1 MDTNKIEFCNK
12 YVYNI
17 KNNRLKSDILKK
29 LTEIFQIKIISN
41 NNDLYNQKKDLYTL
55 QKYNHYLST
64 ITSGNKY
71 LLYLTTINNERYS
84 ILIDRKLSSSH
95 KYPKML
101 IVNFR
106 FSEKIFNNTI
116 FECELIKDKYKKWT
130 ILLDSLIVYNNNKLT
145 NNLLDNVSQMYTI
158 LEKNYYEDDSIQL
171 CNIRV
176 RKYFVYTE
184 LNYLINK
191 FIPKSKYKIIGLLFH
206 TVSLLRPN
214 ISLYFN
220 TSDIPIN
227 YYKNNDLNF
236 IKNLDSLKNASIL
249 EDKLLIQIKKEKEL
263 IESRKETIGEDLDF
277 LKFFENDNNSLK
289 FDEKLFTFLV
299 KKDTELPNIYYL
311 YDSKKKKIHKNSVAR
326 IDTLECSEFMK
337 KIFENRLEYYLDC
350 KYNKKFKKWIPENI
364 SHNKNLVD
372 YYEIKKYIKNT

>member
-12 YVYNI
+12 YAYNI
-17 KNNRLKSDILKK
+17 KNNRLKSDILKT

-41 NNDLYNQKKDLYTL
+41 NINLYNQKNDLYNLH
-55 QKYNHYLST
+55 KYNHFIST

-71 LLYLTTINNERYS
+71 LLYLTTINNEQYS

-106 FSEKIFNNTI
+106 FSKKLFNNTI

-130 ILLDSLIVYNNNKLT
+130 ILLDSLVVYNNNKLKIS
-145 NNLLDNVSQMYTI
+145 LIDNITRMYTI
-158 LEKNYYEDDSIQL
+158 LKNNYCEDDSIQL

-184 LNYLINK
+184 LNYIMTK

-206 TVSLLRPN
+206 TVALHKPN
-214 ISLYFN
+214 ISIYFN
-220 TSDIPIN
+220 TSDIPVN
-227 YYKNNDLNF
+227 YYKNDELTF
-236 IKNLDSLKNASIL
+236 IKKLDSLKNANIL
-249 EDKLLIQIKKEKEL
+249 EDKLLIQIKKDREVIDL
-263 IESRKETIGEDLDF
+263 RKETDRDLEI
-277 LKFFENDNNSLK
+277 LKCIEKDQKAVK
-289 FDEKLFTFLV
+289 FDDKLFTFLV
-299 KKDTELPNIYYL
+299 KKDTKLPNIYYL
-311 YDSKKKKIHKNSVAR
+311 YDLKKDKMHKNSLAR

-337 KIFENRLEYYLDC
+337 KIFENKLEHYLDC
-350 KYNKKFKKWIPENI
+350 KYNTKFKKWIPENI
-364 SHNKNLVD
+364 SHNKKLVN
-372 YYEIKKYIKNT
+372 YYEIKKYINNK

>member
-1 MDTNKIEFCNK
+1 
-12 YVYNI
+12 
-17 KNNRLKSDILKK
+17 
-29 LTEIFQIKIISN
+29 
-41 NNDLYNQKKDLYTL
+41 
-55 QKYNHYLST
+55 
-64 ITSGNKY
+64 
-71 LLYLTTINNERYS
+71 
-84 ILIDRKLSSSH
+84 
-95 KYPKML
+95 
-101 IVNFR
+101 
-106 FSEKIFNNTI
+106 
-116 FECELIKDKYKKWT
+116 
-130 ILLDSLIVYNNNKLT
+130 
-145 NNLLDNVSQMYTI
+145 MYTI
-158 LEKNYYEDDSIQL
+158 LEKNYYEDESIQL

-206 TVSLLRPN
+206 TVSLHRPN

-220 TSDIPIN
+220 TSDIPVN
-227 YYKNNDLNF
+227 YYTNNDLNF

-249 EDKLLIQIKKEKEL
+249 EDKLLTQIKKEKEL
-263 IESRKETIGEDLDF
+263 IESRKETIDEDLDF

-289 FDEKLFTFLV
+289 FNEKLFTFLV
-299 KKDTELPNIYYL
+299 KKDTKLPNIYYL